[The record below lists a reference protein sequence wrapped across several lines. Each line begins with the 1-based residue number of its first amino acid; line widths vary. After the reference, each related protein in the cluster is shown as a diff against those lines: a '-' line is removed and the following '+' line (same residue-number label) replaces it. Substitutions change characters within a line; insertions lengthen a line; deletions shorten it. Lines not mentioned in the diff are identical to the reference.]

1 MNDPIDISVVVAAV
15 NASGTLRPWLDAI
28 RPQLAGR
35 RVEILLA
42 ACEDDTAVG
51 AAVQDDEHVRVLRS
65 PAGSLVPRLW
75 GAALLEARGAIVAVT
90 ITACIPAADWLEAV
104 AAAHRNAPADGIGG
118 VIDCLPDASV
128 EDRALHFVRY
138 TPYLPPVTAGP
149 VLEIAGDNG
158 TYTRAA
164 LEGWRAVIARDGFW
178 ESEFNRQ
185 IRARG
190 GTLRIDPAIRVTH
203 TRSYGLAAFTVQ
215 RFRHG
220 RLFGRARG
228 AGLPLSR
235 RLIGA
240 AVSPAVPIIMLLRA
254 TSTIS
259 SRHRFD
265 GRAMLAAPLAYWY
278 FCCWALGEDTGLL
291 LG

>member
-1 MNDPIDISVVVAAV
+1 MNDSIDISVVVAAV
-15 NASGTLRPWLDAI
+15 NASGTLRQWLDAI

-35 RVEILLA
+35 RVEVLLA
-42 ACEDDTAVG
+42 ACEDDASVAG
-51 AAVQDDEHVRVLRS
+51 LVNDGQVRVLRS

-75 GAALLEARGAIVAVT
+75 GTALLEARGAIVAVT
-90 ITACIPAADWLEAV
+90 ITACTPAADWLDAI
-104 AAAHRNAPADGIGG
+104 AAAYRHAPADGIGG
-118 VIDCLPDASV
+118 VIDCLPDAGI

-138 TPYLPPVTAGP
+138 TPYLPPVAAGP

-158 TYTRAA
+158 TYTRGA
-164 LEGWRAVIARDGFW
+164 LEEWRAVIARDGFW
-178 ESEFNRQ
+178 ESEFNRH

-190 GTLRIDPAIRVTH
+190 GVLRIEPSIRVTH
-203 TRSYGLAAFTVQ
+203 TRSYSLAAFTQQ

-220 RLFGRARG
+220 RIFGRTRG
-228 AGLPLSR
+228 EGLPLSR
-235 RLIGA
+235 RVVGA
-240 AVSPAVPIIMLLRA
+240 AISPAVPIIMLLRA
-254 TSTIS
+254 VSTIS

-278 FCCWALGEDTGLL
+278 FCCWAFGEDTGLL